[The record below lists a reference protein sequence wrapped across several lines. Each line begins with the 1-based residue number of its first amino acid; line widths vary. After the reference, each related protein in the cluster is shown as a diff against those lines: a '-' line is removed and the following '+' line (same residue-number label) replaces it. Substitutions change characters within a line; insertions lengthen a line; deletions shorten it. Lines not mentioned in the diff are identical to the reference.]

1 MGEMAQSVPVS
12 KHLCVWAGVQLGIK
26 AYCRRWPC
34 DIHYTL
40 SRLLGNLTD
49 IAWSSFFSFRSI
61 FCGRAPEDNSAR
73 LTAAQ
78 PPWIRKRK
86 LPRHDIGL
94 WPLYFLF
101 TVNSTHKRLHKVLW
115 LWLFPEWVAED
126 GAGYFGRTALGP
138 LYWDATG
145 LFDHSKSEEF
155 AESTLDS
162 CVPLEQLFTTQD
174 GQAQACTRPCTCT
187 RVRTHEAHDT
197 RNSENIS

>member
-1 MGEMAQSVPVS
+1 MAQPQFPSTFEYELEYSWGS
-12 KHLCVWAGVQLGIK
+12 KLI
-26 AYCRRWPC
+26 CRRWQC
-34 DIHYTL
+34 DIHYAL
-40 SRLLGNLTD
+40 SQLPGDLIDSLELV
-49 IAWSSFFSFRSI
+49 FSFRSI

-115 LWLFPEWVAED
+115 LWLFPKWVAED

-174 GQAQACTRPCTCT
+174 GQAQACTHPCTCT
-187 RVRTHEAHDT
+187 RVRTHEAHNI

>member
-26 AYCRRWPC
+26 TYLQKV
-34 DIHYTL
+34 TL
-40 SRLLGNLTD
+40 WYSLHIVTTTWELDRYSLELV
-49 IAWSSFFSFRSI
+49 FSFRSI